1 LLPGS
6 GLGLVGGGVLCLV
19 GAAFVVVLA
28 VGAFLFWLYRLGT
41 DEGYEI
47 EGQEIWESEDQAT
60 GESDDQTI
68 EESGPMDDL
77 SAH

>member
-1 LLPGS
+1 
-6 GLGLVGGGVLCLV
+6 VGGGVLCLA
-19 GAAFVVVLA
+19 GAAFVVILA

-41 DEGYEI
+41 DEDDEI
-47 EGQEIWESEDQAT
+47 EGQEIWESEAQAT